1 MEVYVY
7 RNCDT
12 CRKALKWL
20 REKKVKFEEKAIR
33 ETPPRVSE
41 LALAL
46 DRYDGDLKRILNTS
60 GQDYRDLNLKE
71 RLPDMS
77 KEEVL
82 ALMAKNG
89 NLVKRPFAVGEGTAV
104 VGFREEEWERVF
116 N

>member
-1 MEVYVY
+1 MDVYVY

-20 REKKVKFEEKAIR
+20 REKNVKFEEKAIR

-41 LALAL
+41 LELAL

-60 GQDYRDLNLKE
+60 GQDYRELNLKD
-71 RLPDMS
+71 RLPEMS
-77 KEEVL
+77 RDEVL
-82 ALMAKNG
+82 ALVATNG
-89 NLVKRPFAVGEGTAV
+89 NLVKRPFAVGEGKAV
-104 VGFREEEWERVF
+104 AGFREEEWERVF